1 MLFLILRED
10 GLGQERAA
18 EVFDDDARIVQTLS
32 GLLSW
37 SHFIEIIYQMDPLQ
51 RQFYAEMARW
61 SAEAFERCARRSRA
75 CFTSALPSPAIR
87 ASGISETSTK

>member
-1 MLFLILRED
+1 MRED

-51 RQFYAEMARW
+51 RQFYAEIVRVERW
-61 SAEAFERCARRSRA
+61 SVRMLRQKIQGMLYERNAIFRR
-75 CFTSALPSPAIR
+75 PDVAI
-87 ASGISETSTK
+87 